1 MRLAWLVWGLAAAFY
16 FSDYLARV
24 APTVM
29 HLAGLPVPKE
39 MDGRV
44 LTEILTQERALTP
57 IEYSETEGWQA
68 GEIELSAQDQADML
82 DKLRGL
88 GYVE

>member
-1 MRLAWLVWGLAAAFY
+1 MY
-16 FSDYLARV
+16 
-24 APTVM
+24 
-29 HLAGLPVPKE
+29 LAGLPVPQE

-44 LTEILTQERALTP
+44 LTEILTEERALTP
-57 IEYSETEGWQA
+57 IEYSNAEVWQA
-68 GEIELSAQDQADML
+68 GEVELSAQDQADML